1 VAGVRV
7 FVRLDELNSARPDSV
22 VASGATS
29 VVSIVVP
36 RLLLTATTFDGLP
49 LVVQTLA
56 TGLKAPSAIVP
67 APDGRVFIDGRDGK
81 ILVWQPGKILSSP
94 ALLLSDAAQT
104 SDLGLIGMSLDP
116 AFGSNGLVFVAYT
129 ARDQRRGLSRT
140 R

>member
-56 TGLKAPSAIVP
+56 TGLKAPRREDPRLAAWKDPLIAGASAE
-67 APDGRVFIDGRDGK
+67 
-81 ILVWQPGKILSSP
+81 
-94 ALLLSDAAQT
+94 
-104 SDLGLIGMSLDP
+104 
-116 AFGSNGLVFVAYT
+116 
-129 ARDQRRGLSRT
+129 RRGT
-140 R
+140 DE